1 MSIKK
6 YTMRTHTH
14 TNTNTNTNTQK
25 NKPVSTHKIV
35 SRKLCDILLKPCKN
49 RKHKTHTIILKDN
62 KVELLLLFSILINYF
77 ILLKQNNASRT
88 IYKKK
93 IIELLKVLRKN
104 NKLIHNDTTNKE
116 INNMY
121 ISIYKYFTQIIQNL
135 YNKCNR
141 IDNDIDNEID
151 NEIDNDIDND
161 DINSNI
167 DNYDI
172 DSDIDNDINK
182 SNKIKVKSRKKSK
195 QNTSQNTSQNTN
207 HNGGFYFKSIED
219 KGENPITGA
228 DISKLLDEMQQF
240 FYNAK
245 YTSEGAFLNET
256 DTLISMFRGD
266 IGQFK
271 GFLQY
276 RIFPQYYKTVP
287 PFINWEGVKEAIKTK
302 KWEDL
307 PDYLLAYQSY
317 LRSQDEYLVEKG
329 LKPASALNKGLY
341 TGAFDKIAHSLD
353 NNIQQFQQFRNKAQ
367 GKFFPI
373 AVPI

>member
-35 SRKLCDILLKPCKN
+35 SRKLCDILFKPCKN
-49 RKHKTHTIILKDN
+49 SKHKTHTIILKEN
-62 KVELLLLFSILINYF
+62 KVELLLLFNTLLNYF
-77 ILLKQNNASRT
+77 ILLKQNNASRIT
-88 IYKKK
+88 YKKK
-93 IIELLKVLRKN
+93 IIELLKVLRTN
-104 NKLIHNDTTNKE
+104 NKLIHNDTTDTD

-135 YNKCNR
+135 YNKCDR
-141 IDNDIDNEID
+141 IYNDIDI
-151 NEIDNDIDND
+151 DID
-161 DINSNI
+161 
-167 DNYDI
+167 
-172 DSDIDNDINK
+172 K
-182 SNKIKVKSRKKSK
+182 SNKFKVKYRKQNK
-195 QNTSQNTSQNTN
+195 QNTSQNTS
-207 HNGGFYFKSIED
+207 HDGGFYVKNIEE
-219 KGENPITGA
+219 KGDAPITGT

-245 YTSEGAFLNET
+245 YTTEGAFLNET

-266 IGQFK
+266 ISQFK

-276 RIFPQYYKTVP
+276 KIFPQYYKPFP
-287 PFINWEGVKEAIKTK
+287 PFINWKGVNEAIETK
-302 KWEDL
+302 KWEDI

-329 LKPASALNKGLY
+329 LKPASELNKGLY
-341 TGAFDKIAHSLD
+341 TGVFDKIARSLD
-353 NNIQQFQQFRNKAQ
+353 SNIQQFQQFRNKAQ

>member
-1 MSIKK
+1 MTIKK
-6 YTMRTHTH
+6 YSLHT
-14 TNTNTNTNTQK
+14 QR

-35 SRKLCDILLKPCKN
+35 SRKLCNILLKPCKN

-62 KVELLLLFSILINYF
+62 KVELLLLFSTLINYF
-77 ILLKQNNASRT
+77 ILLQQNNASRY

-93 IIELLKVLRKN
+93 IIELLKVLRTN
-104 NKLIHNDTTNKE
+104 NKLIHNETTDKE

-141 IDNDIDNEID
+141 IDNDIDND
-151 NEIDNDIDND
+151 N
-161 DINSNI
+161 INSNI
-167 DNYDI
+167 DNDDI
-172 DSDIDNDINK
+172 DSDIDNNINK
-182 SNKIKVKSRKKSK
+182 SNKIKVKSRK
-195 QNTSQNTSQNTN
+195 QHTN

-341 TGAFDKIAHSLD
+341 TGAFDKIARSLD
-353 NNIQQFQQFRNKAQ
+353 SNIQQFQQFRNKAQ

>member
-14 TNTNTNTNTQK
+14 THTHTNTNTHTHTQK

-35 SRKLCDILLKPCKN
+35 SRKLCDILFKPCKN
-49 RKHKTHTIILKDN
+49 SKHKTHIIILKEN
-62 KVELLLLFSILINYF
+62 KVELLLLFNTLVNYF
-77 ILLKQNNASRT
+77 ILLKQNNASRIT
-88 IYKKK
+88 YKKK
-93 IIELLKVLRKN
+93 IIELLKVLRTN
-104 NKLIHNDTTNKE
+104 NKIIHNDTTDTD

-135 YNKCNR
+135 YNKCDR
-141 IDNDIDNEID
+141 I
-151 NEIDNDIDND
+151 
-161 DINSNI
+161 
-167 DNYDI
+167 Y
-172 DSDIDNDINK
+172 NDINIDIDKDKDK
-182 SNKIKVKSRKKSK
+182 SNKFKVKYRKQSKQSK
-195 QNTSQNTSQNTN
+195 QNTSQNTSQNTI
-207 HNGGFYFKSIED
+207 HDGGFYFKNIEE
-219 KGENPITGA
+219 KGDTPITGT

-245 YTSEGAFLNET
+245 YTTEGAFLNET

-266 IGQFK
+266 ISQFK
-271 GFLQY
+271 GLLQY
-276 RIFPQYYKTVP
+276 KIFPQYYKPFP
-287 PFINWEGVKEAIKTK
+287 PFINWKGVNEAIETK
-302 KWEDL
+302 KWEDI

-329 LKPASALNKGLY
+329 LKPASELNKGLY
-341 TGAFDKIAHSLD
+341 TGVFDKIARSLD
-353 NNIQQFQQFRNKAQ
+353 SNIQQFQQFRNKSQ

>member
-1 MSIKK
+1 MTIKK
-6 YTMRTHTH
+6 YALHT
-14 TNTNTNTNTQK
+14 QR

-35 SRKLCDILLKPCKN
+35 SRKLCNILLKPCKN

-62 KVELLLLFSILINYF
+62 KVELLLLFSTLINYF

-104 NKLIHNDTTNKE
+104 NKLIHNDTTDKE

-141 IDNDIDNEID
+141 M
-151 NEIDNDIDND
+151 DNDIDND
-161 DINSNI
+161 INSN
-167 DNYDI
+167 
-172 DSDIDNDINK
+172 IDNDINK

-207 HNGGFYFKSIED
+207 HNGGFYFKNIED
-219 KGENPITGA
+219 KGDNPITGA
-228 DISKLLDEMQQF
+228 DITKLLDEMQQF

-245 YTSEGAFLNET
+245 YTSEGAFLDDT
-256 DTLISMFRGD
+256 DTILSMLRGD
-266 IGQFK
+266 VNQFK
-271 GFLQY
+271 VFLQY
-276 RIFPQYYKTVP
+276 KIFPKYYKPYP

-341 TGAFDKIAHSLD
+341 MGAFDKIAHSLD
-353 NNIQQFQQFRNKAQ
+353 NNIQQFQQFRNKSQ

-373 AVPI
+373 SVPI

>member
-35 SRKLCDILLKPCKN
+35 SRKLCDILFKPCKN
-49 RKHKTHTIILKDN
+49 SKHKTHTIILKEN
-62 KVELLLLFSILINYF
+62 KVELLLLFNTLVNYF

-93 IIELLKVLRKN
+93 IIDLLKVLRTN
-104 NKLIHNDTTNKE
+104 NKLIHNDTTDTD

-135 YNKCNR
+135 YNKCDR
-141 IDNDIDNEID
+141 I
-151 NEIDNDIDND
+151 
-161 DINSNI
+161 
-167 DNYDI
+167 Y
-172 DSDIDNDINK
+172 NDININIDK
-182 SNKIKVKSRKKSK
+182 SNKFKVKYRKQNK
-195 QNTSQNTSQNTN
+195 QNTSTNTSQNTN
-207 HNGGFYFKSIED
+207 HNGGFYFKSIEE
-219 KGENPITGA
+219 KGDAPITGT
-228 DISKLLDEMQQF
+228 DISRLLDEMQQF

-245 YTSEGAFLNET
+245 YTTEGAFLNET
-256 DTLISMFRGD
+256 DTLLSMFRGD
-266 IGQFK
+266 ISQFK

-276 RIFPQYYKTVP
+276 KIFPQYYKPFP
-287 PFINWEGVKEAIKTK
+287 PFINWKGVNEAIATK
-302 KWEDL
+302 KWEDI

-329 LKPASALNKGLY
+329 LKPASELNKGLY
-341 TGAFDKIAHSLD
+341 TGVFDKIARSLD
-353 NNIQQFQQFRNKAQ
+353 SNIQQFQQFRNKSQ

>member
-35 SRKLCDILLKPCKN
+35 SRKLCDILFKPCKN
-49 RKHKTHTIILKDN
+49 SKHKTHTIILKEN
-62 KVELLLLFSILINYF
+62 KVELLLLFNTLVNYF

-93 IIELLKVLRKN
+93 IIDLLKVLRTN
-104 NKLIHNDTTNKE
+104 NKLIHNDTTDTD

-135 YNKCNR
+135 YNKCDR
-141 IDNDIDNEID
+141 I
-151 NEIDNDIDND
+151 
-161 DINSNI
+161 
-167 DNYDI
+167 Y
-172 DSDIDNDINK
+172 NDININIDK
-182 SNKIKVKSRKKSK
+182 SNKFKVKYRK
-195 QNTSQNTSQNTN
+195 QNKKNTSTNTSQNTN
-207 HNGGFYFKSIED
+207 HNGGFYFKSIEE
-219 KGENPITGA
+219 KGDAPITGT
-228 DISKLLDEMQQF
+228 DISRLLDEMQQF

-245 YTSEGAFLNET
+245 YTTEGAFLNET
-256 DTLISMFRGD
+256 DTLLSMFRGD
-266 IGQFK
+266 ISQFK

-276 RIFPQYYKTVP
+276 KIFPQYYKPFP
-287 PFINWEGVKEAIKTK
+287 PFINWKGVNEAIATK
-302 KWEDL
+302 KWEDI

-329 LKPASALNKGLY
+329 LKPASELNKGLY
-341 TGAFDKIAHSLD
+341 TGVFDKIARSLD
-353 NNIQQFQQFRNKAQ
+353 SNIQQFQQFRNKSQ

>member
-6 YTMRTHTH
+6 YALHT
-14 TNTNTNTNTQK
+14 QR

-35 SRKLCDILLKPCKN
+35 SRKLCNILLKPCKN
-49 RKHKTHTIILKDN
+49 SKHKTHTIILKDN
-62 KVELLLLFSILINYF
+62 KVELLLLFSTLINYF

-104 NKLIHNDTTNKE
+104 NKLIHNDTTDKE

-135 YNKCNR
+135 YNKCDR
-141 IDNDIDNEID
+141 IDNDID
-151 NEIDNDIDND
+151 
-161 DINSNI
+161 SNI
-167 DNYDI
+167 DNYNDNDNDI
-172 DSDIDNDINK
+172 NSNIDNDINK
-182 SNKIKVKSRKKSK
+182 SNKIKVKSRKHNTK
-195 QNTSQNTSQNTN
+195 QNTYHNTN

-341 TGAFDKIAHSLD
+341 MGAFDKIAHSLD